1 MKNSSSV
8 FKDEIDEKI
17 IKKDE
22 LAPILKKLC
31 LEGTQFLDESAAI
44 QVKNEALKNLKER
57 LLHRAEIIQRRLEFE
72 QNILED
78 AFQKLRKKGENISN
92 FD

>member
-8 FKDEIDEKI
+8 LKEIDEKI

-44 QVKNEALKNLKER
+44 
-57 LLHRAEIIQRRLEFE
+57 
-72 QNILED
+72 
-78 AFQKLRKKGENISN
+78 
-92 FD
+92 